1 IRPAGRKRIPVMTTT
16 FSLITADTMTH
27 FTLLAIGKSAT
38 SLSRHFLLHLI
49 SQQDCFCYFAHGFAV
64 IHTRLLYLTEGI
76 LLAQPLFFHQETFGS
91 LHNLTRLQL
100 FGQGARLLFER
111 AKFIIASQR
120 YFNGRRNFAL
130 SQRLHDIIHHTC
142 LFGAV
147 DQRLVA
153 KGSEQQHWCNLLLG
167 ESLGGSNAVHIR
179 HPDIHYDQVRSK
191 LAREVD
197 GAQSITCL
205 TYHKIALLG
214 QYVFEIHSLNGL
226 IISDYNSC
234 RHMYPLD

>member
-1 IRPAGRKRIPVMTTT
+1 MTTM
-16 FSLITADTMTH
+16 FSLIAAVTMTYFI
-27 FTLLAIGKSAT
+27 FTSHRKKREFVVAS
-38 SLSRHFLLHLI
+38 FLLHLI
-49 SQQDCFCYFAHGFAV
+49 SQQDRFRYFAHGFAV
-64 IHTRLLYLTEGI
+64 IHTRLLYLTEGF
-76 LLAQPLFFHQETFGS
+76 LLAQSLFFHQETFGS

-197 GAQSITCL
+197 GAQPITCL

-214 QYVFEIHSLNGL
+214 
-226 IISDYNSC
+226 
-234 RHMYPLD
+234 